1 MAAESLVKSKLDA
14 SVDLANSLLKQ
25 GSPLLA
31 AFWDYDNDLERWTL
45 VLVPKSRSDER
56 RLIEQASTLLIEQ
69 PYRVVFSL
77 SDPIVDSHQI
87 DRARALGAYIRFE
100 PYVGRR
106 IDTTFTDGEYF
117 DSVVPV
123 YFSPELMTRLSV
135 A

>member
-25 GSPLLA
+25 GSPLLS

-69 PYRVVFSL
+69 PYRGVFSL
-77 SDPIVDSHQI
+77 SDPTVDGNQI

-117 DSVVPV
+117 ESVVPV